1 MGGIF
6 LLLFPQGG
14 VTLVTAK
21 TGYVSIAEYMMCVF
35 PSVGKASFPRTS
47 VGSTFLI
54 STFLSLLPSQELLYF
69 PDS

>member
-1 MGGIF
+1 M
-6 LLLFPQGG
+6 
-14 VTLVTAK
+14 TAK